1 MIKLKNKLKKKTTWS
16 LFELAD
22 KSVTWSYNQDNL
34 MKNKLNKNKKLN
46 YQTNLILN
54 DKTKKKKKDLSQPHK
69 KKIEKQISQRLIPNI

>member
-16 LFELAD
+16 LFELAV
-22 KSVTWSYNQDNL
+22 KSVTQSYNQDNL

-54 DKTKKKKKDLSQPHK
+54 DKTKKIKKIKKKT
-69 KKIEKQISQRLIPNI
+69 